1 MNIYLNGLN
10 KVIRSRTRRVQM
22 FIVKV
27 IRSRTR
33 RVQMFIVLFLSKVI
47 RRVQMFIVLFLNK
60 VIRSRTRRVQM
71 FIVSNMVNIS
81 YDPVGVAQ
89 HTLIKFSI
97 NMQSLRDN
105 RTRIQKIRIFVA
117 VINRYVSFDP
127 LWRAR
132 LLHNFFQLTF
142 YPFGITK

>member
-33 RVQMFIVLFLSKVI
+33 RVQMVIVLFLSKVI

>member
-27 IRSRTR
+27 IRSRT
-33 RVQMFIVLFLSKVI
+33 

>member
-142 YPFGITK
+142 YPFVITK